1 MSSRCL
7 QFVQSSVGKVFTI
20 IAVMLVTLG
29 FSSTLALAKT
39 SEVDVPVY
47 GPSPD
52 TPILRGNTGDLVAFS
67 AGSISN
73 GEGEIECDLVYGNYW
88 VDFQASTGY
97 NNGATGTVDCYIE
110 FPSGNIYSLGLIS
123 ASNGQTA
130 KREFYFAPFGTY
142 KFIFESSNLSELDVS
157 GFIYD

>member
-1 MSSRCL
+1 MSSKCL
-7 QFVQSSVGKVFTI
+7 QFVQSSIGKVFTI
-20 IAVMLVTLG
+20 FAVMLVTLG

-52 TPILRGNTGDLVAFS
+52 TPILRGNTGDLIAFS

-73 GEGEIECDLVYGNYW
+73 GAGELECDLVYGNYW

-110 FPSGNIYSLGLIS
+110 YPDGSTSSLGLIS
-123 ASNGQTA
+123 ASNGHTA

-142 KFIFESSNLSELDVS
+142 KFIFLASTPDELDVS